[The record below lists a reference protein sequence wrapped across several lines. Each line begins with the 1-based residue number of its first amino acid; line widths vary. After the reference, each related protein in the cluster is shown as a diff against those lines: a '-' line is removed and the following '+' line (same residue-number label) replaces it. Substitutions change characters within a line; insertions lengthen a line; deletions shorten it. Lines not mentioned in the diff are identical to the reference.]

1 MANVLMLALGLAT
14 TFRVNEVIETIE
26 EFVEDSPE
34 ARQDDINDNIPAV
47 FAATLGASLLA
58 NVLFGGSVSVEP
70 TLNKIGINFHLDP
83 FLNFLIKHFN
93 ASYIDNWRIQRVRK
107 ACNYLQY

>member
-58 NVLFGGSVSVEP
+58 NVLFGGSASVAGP
-70 TLNKIGINFHLDP
+70 TLNKIGIDFHSNSSFILT
-83 FLNFLIKHFN
+83 HF
-93 ASYIDNWRIQRVRK
+93 S
-107 ACNYLQY
+107 